1 MIFSK
6 EEFADL
12 HLLVYLTTKQQKN
25 LRADSP
31 PRSFPLRSGVPLK
44 PARGSGERCKLVQ
57 RGPGRSGNEVGA
69 LQSCE
74 KATGGNHS

>member
-12 HLLVYLTTKQQKN
+12 HLLVYLTTKQQKIYGRI
-25 LRADSP
+25 LTP
-31 PRSFPLRSGVPLK
+31 PSFPLRSGVPLK

-57 RGPGRSGNEVGA
+57 RGPGWSGNEVGA

>member
-12 HLLVYLTTKQQKN
+12 HLLVYLTTKQQKIYGRI
-25 LRADSP
+25 LP
-31 PRSFPLRSGVPLK
+31 PSSPLRSGVPLK